1 MGKVILEFDSVE
13 EQDEI
18 YSALNGYKYKLAF
31 WDLDQKLRET
41 TKYGK
46 GLLGP
51 EATDNDFDYA
61 DLFRNMIREILNDH
75 NLKLDL

>member
-18 YSALNGYKYKLAF
+18 HSALNGYKYKLAF
-31 WDLDQKLRET
+31 WDLDQRLRDT

-46 GLLGP
+46 PLLGP
-51 EATDNDFDYA
+51 EVTDHDFDYA
-61 DLFRNMIREILNDH
+61 DLFRNMIREISSRSN
-75 NLKLDL
+75 

>member
-1 MGKVILEFDSVE
+1 MSKVILEFDGHE

-18 YSALNGYKYKLAF
+18 HSALNGYKYKMAF

-46 GLLGP
+46 GLLGQ
-51 EATDNDFDYA
+51 EATDHDFDYA
-61 DLFRNMIREILNDH
+61 ELFREMIREVLNDY
-75 NLKLDL
+75 NLPLD